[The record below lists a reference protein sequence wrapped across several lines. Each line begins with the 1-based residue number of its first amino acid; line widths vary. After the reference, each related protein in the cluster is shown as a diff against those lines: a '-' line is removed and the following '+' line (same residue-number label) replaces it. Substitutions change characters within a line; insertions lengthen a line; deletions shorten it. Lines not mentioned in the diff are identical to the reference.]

1 MIIIKHG
8 CIIAG
13 MAAQRKATTTTISD
27 QLRAAIAAAGERG
40 VTRYRISKETGVEQ
54 AALSRFVRG
63 RQGLDL
69 SSVDRLAT
77 YLGLRLVADGA
88 ASPDRKG

>member
-1 MIIIKHG
+1 
-8 CIIAG
+8 
-13 MAAQRKATTTTISD
+13 MAAKRQATTVSA
-27 QLRAAIAAAGERG
+27 QLRTAIAAAAGRG

-69 SSVDRLAT
+69 SSVDRLAA
-77 YLGLRLVADGA
+77 YLGLRLVADGQPAA
-88 ASPDRKG
+88 ASDRKG